1 MNRPFYAFGVL
12 MAFLAL
18 AMLAIGLSSRP
29 SGQQPSAAGSSSGL
43 LERQAGVTLYVS
55 VLADGE
61 QLELAGLLADDE
73 AAGSAVCG
81 LATDEAAYAG
91 GVGLDRTM
99 GDVFEAPS
107 WWHGLSIADSVPSR
121 EGLQS
126 TTIALTRPIRLDGLE
141 LPTATSGHDAA
152 YDCAM
157 SAALST
163 FPRLPE
169 TGVSSRVT
177 EAEEADSLVLLF
189 ESLVRSESPRARQK
203 SDVSSVSRW
212 RWEFELQAVVLGAQ
226 NRLWQWAV
234 LARLDDDWHAA
245 ARASGL
251 VGMSKSSAQPGPN
264 WAEYTDWIGSKLGSV
279 ALRGSPKPNTAA
291 FWRQPNDRLMQIAV
305 AGLNRVA
312 ELLHELVGKWL
323 KETAGRIA
331 QRVVR
336 LTPAGG
342 PK

>member
-1 MNRPFYAFGVL
+1 

-29 SGQQPSAAGSSSGL
+29 SGQQPSAAGSGSGL
-43 LERQAGVTLYVS
+43 LERQPGVTLYVS

-61 QLELAGLLADDE
+61 QLKLDGQLADDE
-73 AAGSAVCG
+73 ETVGLALCG
-81 LATDEAAYAG
+81 LATDEAAYAE
-91 GVGLDRTM
+91 GVGLERAA

-107 WWHGLSIADSVPSR
+107 WWHGPSIADSFASR

-126 TTIALTRPIRLDGLE
+126 TTIALARPVRLDGLE
-141 LPTATSGHDAA
+141 LSTVASGHDAA
-152 YDCAM
+152 YDGAM
-157 SAALST
+157 AAALST
-163 FPRLPE
+163 FPRLSE
-169 TGVSSRVT
+169 TGASSRVA

-203 SDVSSVSRW
+203 SDVSSDSRR

-226 NRLWQWAV
+226 NRLWQWVV
-234 LARLDDDWHAA
+234 LARLHDDWHAA
-245 ARASGL
+245 ARESGL
-251 VGMSKSSAQPGPN
+251 VGMSKSSAQPGPT
-264 WAEYTDWIGSKLGSV
+264 WADYTDWIGSKLGSV

-291 FWRQPNDRLMQIAV
+291 FWRQPNDRLLQIAV

-323 KETAGRIA
+323 NETAGRTA
-331 QRVVR
+331 QRAVR
-336 LTPAGG
+336 LTPANG